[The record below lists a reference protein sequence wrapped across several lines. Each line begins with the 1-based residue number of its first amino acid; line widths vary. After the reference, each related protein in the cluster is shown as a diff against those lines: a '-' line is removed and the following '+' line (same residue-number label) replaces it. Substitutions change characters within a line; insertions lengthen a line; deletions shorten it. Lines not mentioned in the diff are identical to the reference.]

1 MNTIKSIK
9 NMFLIGLGWGIFH
22 SYFHFNMLIT
32 EGNNVSPIWFLMEL
46 IMGILASSLF
56 QKLELSLKSWIISM
70 VSSIFV
76 VGFLISSPVLFGVL
90 ERQFV
95 PLIILGSIQPIFMLL
110 ILFAP
115 IGLLGC
121 FLGQVF
127 RNKLF

>member
-1 MNTIKSIK
+1 
-9 NMFLIGLGWGIFH
+9 MFLIGLGWGIFH

-32 EGNNVSPIWFLMEL
+32 EGNNFSPIWFLMEL

-56 QKLELSLKSWIISM
+56 QKLELSLKSWIMSM

-127 RNKLF
+127 RNKLI